1 MGMEPTTIN
10 IVSAVGS
17 RKVSVG
23 GGVNARRAINEQPP
37 TGSPV
42 GDTVELS
49 PKRITRSRADVPSPQ
64 QFARMCE
71 IRAAIAGGKFE
82 TLERMRETAKR
93 LLKVLGWS
101 EQHRVSRGDPTEEDR
116 SCAG

>member
-1 MGMEPTTIN
+1 MDAMRINTISETRSGEPSPQAGLGT
-10 IVSAVGS
+10 G
-17 RKVSVG
+17 K
-23 GGVNARRAINEQPP
+23 AINEQPP

-42 GDTVELS
+42 EDTLELS
-49 PKRITRSRADVPSPQ
+49 AEGIALSQADVQSPP

-71 IRAAIAGGKFE
+71 IRAAIKGGTFE
-82 TLERMRETAKR
+82 TLERMDGTVER

-101 EQHRVSRGDPTEEDR
+101 EQHRVSGRDPTDGDH